1 MLYDIQLEI
10 VTEHR
15 NKIDKKK
22 YTPEIVQRVQDIP
35 QEELEVP
42 MVADKVTK
50 MDAKMVIKS
59 IFR

>member
-42 MVADKVTK
+42 MVADDVT
-50 MDAKMVIKS
+50 KMVIKS
-59 IFR
+59 IFGE